1 MERKRTRW
9 LREMDRRVGRFME
22 RSGHRVERLM
32 LGTLFVWFG
41 LLKVFGQESATSIIA
56 KTVYLGP
63 PEKTVV
69 LLGAWEALIGVCLW
83 FRVTLRAAIGLL
95 ALRLCGTIIAF
106 VAAPREVI
114 FHHVPWAPTI
124 QGQYLV
130 KDVCLIG
137 AALVIGGTVHVT
149 HRGRTT
155 RTVG

>member
-1 MERKRTRW
+1 MAKEPARTLRK
-9 LREMDRRVGRFME
+9 LDRGVGRFME
-22 RSGHRVERLM
+22 RSGHRVERMM
-32 LGTLFVWFG
+32 LGGLFVWFG

-69 LLGAWEALIGVCLW
+69 ILGAWEAIIGVCLW

-95 ALRLCGTIIAF
+95 ALRLCGTIVAF
-106 VAAPREVI
+106 FAAPRDVI

-149 HRGRTT
+149 HRGRKAK
-155 RTVG
+155 TVG

>member
-1 MERKRTRW
+1 MRQNVRRW
-9 LREMDRRVGRFME
+9 LRQMDRRVGRFME
-22 RSGHRVERLM
+22 RAGHRVERLM
-32 LGTLFVWFG
+32 LGGLFVWFG

-63 PEKTVV
+63 PEKTVF
-69 LLGAWEALIGVCLW
+69 LLGVWEALIGICLW
-83 FRVTLRAAIGLL
+83 FRTTLRAAIGLL
-95 ALRLCGTIIAF
+95 ALRLCGTVIAF
-106 VAAPREVI
+106 VAAPREAI

-149 HRGRTT
+149 HRGKKA

>member
-1 MERKRTRW
+1 MGTNMTRR
-9 LREMDRRVGRFME
+9 LRELDRLVGRFME
-22 RSGHRVERLM
+22 RSGHRVERLL
-32 LGTLFVWFG
+32 LGGLFVWFG
-41 LLKVFGQESATSIIA
+41 LLKVFGQDSATSIIA
-56 KTVYLGP
+56 KTIYLGP
-63 PEKTVV
+63 PDKTVV
-69 LLGAWEALIGVCLW
+69 LLGAWETIIGVCLW
-83 FRVTLRAAIGLL
+83 FRFTLRAAIALL

-106 VAAPREVI
+106 VAAPRDVV

-149 HRGRTT
+149 HRGKRT